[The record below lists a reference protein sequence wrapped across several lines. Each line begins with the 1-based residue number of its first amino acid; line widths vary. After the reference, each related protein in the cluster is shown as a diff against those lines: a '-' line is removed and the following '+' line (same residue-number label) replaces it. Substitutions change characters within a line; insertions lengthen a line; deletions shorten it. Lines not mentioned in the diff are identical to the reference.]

1 MNIYFVTFGCKV
13 NTGEDQYYL
22 SQLIEYGFQEAVN
35 IDEADI
41 VVINT
46 CAVTETAAKKS
57 SHYIEKLRKENADIK
72 IIVTGCLTEEKGVLL
87 KDYGADIIVT
97 NGSKSELVNHILN
110 LTDGYIKV
118 SNGNF
123 AGGAVLSHTNK
134 KTRAFF
140 KIQDGCDAYCTY
152 CIIPS
157 LRGKPKSMAKDDV
170 ISGFKS
176 LLALGYKE
184 IVLVGIHIG
193 LYGKDLG
200 INLIDIL
207 EELVKIDGDFRIR
220 LTSIE
225 INEIDDRLL
234 NLIKDNNK
242 ICPHLH
248 IPLQSGCNKILSLMG
263 RKYTKDDYITV
274 VKKARKIIPNVT
286 IGSDIIAGFPN
297 ETDDDF
303 NETLNTLQI
312 AETEF
317 YHAFPYSERKG
328 TVAENMENKV
338 DNKIREE
345 RASILRKQ
353 GLQAITRL
361 YNSIIGNTYKV
372 LSEQGNKG
380 HTENYILIHYD
391 KDIEPN
397 NFINVLVTEI
407 KNGKVY
413 GKVID

>member
-1 MNIYFVTFGCKV
+1 
-13 NTGEDQYYL
+13 
-22 SQLIEYGFQEAVN
+22 
-35 IDEADI
+35 
-41 VVINT
+41 
-46 CAVTETAAKKS
+46 
-57 SHYIEKLRKENADIK
+57 
-72 IIVTGCLTEEKGVLL
+72 
-87 KDYGADIIVT
+87 
-97 NGSKSELVNHILN
+97 
-110 LTDGYIKV
+110 
-118 SNGNF
+118 
-123 AGGAVLSHTNK
+123 
-134 KTRAFF
+134 
-140 KIQDGCDAYCTY
+140 
-152 CIIPS
+152 
-157 LRGKPKSMAKDDV
+157 MAKDDV

-200 INLIDIL
+200 LNLIDIL

-234 NLIKDNNK
+234 NLIKNNSK

-263 RKYTKDDYITV
+263 RKYTKDDYISV
-274 VKKARKIIPNVT
+274 IKKARKIIHNVT
-286 IGSDIIAGFPN
+286 IGSDIIAGFPS

-312 AETEF
+312 AGTEF

-353 GLQAITRL
+353 GLQSITRL

-372 LSEQGNKG
+372 LSEKGNKG